1 MVGNSTRVVRATL
14 ALILAAGWLRAA
26 PPAMA
31 QGALDGAR
39 SVLTRFMDAVI
50 ARDADAARAL
60 ATEEL
65 RAQSPGAFVGVS
77 NPCTYRYE
85 VLAFTPTAPGI
96 VAARVRIYQH
106 FWPGDVGGGP
116 PSSFQQDV
124 GLIQTAAGWRVSRL
138 GPQQNARQEPNESHG
153 PTTSACN
160 VAGRVV
166 QLGARARG
174 DAARP
179 VLRHSGRKASPPK
192 FHGRASTPRPRA
204 AACRRRQAG
213 DRFAVRWNRLHNM
226 DALPLRR
233 IAGVGSGSRAGRL
246 PRGAAEAG
254 R

>member
-39 SVLTRFMDAVI
+39 SVLTRIMDAVI

-160 VAGRVV
+160 VGRRPGVWLATPRGLPATGAGPGAALPVALLAPA
-166 QLGARARG
+166 LGALLLGGRLLVARTDLRHTAAAVRG
-174 DAARP
+174 TSGRGLPAARD
-179 VLRHSGRKASPPK
+179 LPP
-192 FHGRASTPRPRA
+192 STT
-204 AACRRRQAG
+204 
-213 DRFAVRWNRLHNM
+213 DR
-226 DALPLRR
+226 
-233 IAGVGSGSRAGRL
+233 G
-246 PRGAAEAG
+246 
-254 R
+254 